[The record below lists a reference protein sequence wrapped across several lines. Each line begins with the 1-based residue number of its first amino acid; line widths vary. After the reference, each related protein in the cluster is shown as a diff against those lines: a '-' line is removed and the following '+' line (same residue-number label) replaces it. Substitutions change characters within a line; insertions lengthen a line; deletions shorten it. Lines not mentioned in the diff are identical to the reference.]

1 MNDLKKYVSKDGEYI
16 VPVEWTVCST
26 VTVRGAKNLEDAID
40 RVRKNISDIPLS
52 RNPDYIDESYTVSD
66 HDNDGLIDAQ
76 NVIGRGV
83 VMTLNGDRSAE
94 YEIND

>member
-26 VTVRGAKNLEDAID
+26 VTVRGAKNL
-40 RVRKNISDIPLS
+40 VRKNISDIPLS

-66 HDNDGLIDAQ
+66 RDDDGFIDAQ
-76 NVIGRGV
+76 NFIGKGV
-83 VMTLNGDRSAE
+83 VMTLNEDGSTK